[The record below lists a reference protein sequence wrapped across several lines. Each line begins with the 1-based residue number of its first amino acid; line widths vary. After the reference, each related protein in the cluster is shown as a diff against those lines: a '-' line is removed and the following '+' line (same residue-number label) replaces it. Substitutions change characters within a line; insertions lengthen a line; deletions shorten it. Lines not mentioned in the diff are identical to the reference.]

1 MTENFAE
8 RLKHL
13 KLTIKDHIAPF
24 FKKTYF
30 YEKLINI
37 NKNVTSAEK
46 KRNYNITSNRKLI
59 NVLTRVKLN

>member
-1 MTENFAE
+1 M
-8 RLKHL
+8 

-46 KRNYNITSNRKLI
+46 KRNYNITSNTKLI